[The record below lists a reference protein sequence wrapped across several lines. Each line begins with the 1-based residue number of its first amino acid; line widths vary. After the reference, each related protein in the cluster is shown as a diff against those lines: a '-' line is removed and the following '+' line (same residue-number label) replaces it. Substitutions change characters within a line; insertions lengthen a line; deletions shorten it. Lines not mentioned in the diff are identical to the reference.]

1 MNKTGEQPVK
11 RSFAGRKPS
20 ASGRGVLRAGY
31 IQGDPEHQIK
41 RAGIDESILIYC
53 IAGKGYVVI
62 EGDEQ
67 DRLTVDAGQAVLIP
81 RNTPHEY
88 FADPKNPW
96 EIYWFHYRRL
106 LEKEDEEA
114 FERKAAVYQPG
125 ISPELIAKFQQMFT
139 AMEDYF
145 DARGHIRV
153 CALAQLILCDLLD
166 QQQEGGA
173 MLMLKQYLDENYRQN
188 VTLDELAELI
198 GLSKF
203 HLSRSFKQYT
213 GFAPKQYVN
222 RVRITKACHLL
233 SSTELSVAQVSEK
246 MGYHSP
252 FIFSEQ
258 FKNIIGYSPSEYR
271 KMSRKF

>member
-1 MNKTGEQPVK
+1 
-11 RSFAGRKPS
+11 
-20 ASGRGVLRAGY
+20 
-31 IQGDPEHQIK
+31 
-41 RAGIDESILIYC
+41 
-53 IAGKGYVVI
+53 
-62 EGDEQ
+62 
-67 DRLTVDAGQAVLIP
+67 
-81 RNTPHEY
+81 
-88 FADPKNPW
+88 
-96 EIYWFHYRRL
+96 
-106 LEKEDEEA
+106 
-114 FERKAAVYQPG
+114 
-125 ISPELIAKFQQMFT
+125 
-139 AMEDYF
+139 
-145 DARGHIRV
+145 
-153 CALAQLILCDLLD
+153 
-166 QQQEGGA
+166 

-252 FIFSEQ
+252 FYFSEQ